1 MAANKQEE
9 ILRTKAYNILVK
21 RYGYEYDDYDNP
33 YEHSF
38 WYTLSRN
45 SCKYEPK
52 FTFLRENK
60 IIEVGSMKNF
70 YKYIYRNLII
80 ADCVASQNI
89 DFEFWLAF
97 DEKTPFVIIEGDYLD
112 LKYELNEEIKQKNIE
127 KYGRLICTI
136 L

>member
-1 MAANKQEE
+1 MTVNKQEE

-21 RYGYEYDDYDNP
+21 RYGYEYDDYDNQ

-45 SCKYEPK
+45 SCKYKPK

-60 IIEVGSMKNF
+60 IIEVGSVSNF

-80 ADCVASQNI
+80 ADCVMCQDI

-97 DEKTPFVIIEGDYLD
+97 DEYTPFIIIDSYYLE
-112 LKYELNEEIKQKNIE
+112 LKEELNSEILEYKYRNQE
-127 KYGRLICTI
+127 KGCVVS
-136 L
+136 